1 MRGTWNS
8 KFRCSQNRNCF
19 STVYFATKIVL
30 ILYPQIR
37 NSTTH
42 MTLTKTRGHFW
53 VYQFIKRPCTFKKTR
68 QSRWVAHLKPHY
80 EPIKHIPVESEV
92 QLLLSIHICTLVCI
106 LIVYIKLYVLC
117 THLFYARH
125 GSFLVSSIL
134 TPPYHTH
141 WTEKTEINLFELYY
155 MNMGN
160 TDKKTW
166 SNSFL
171 LQILVAPLSLR
182 IRMIFATTILGNT
195 VFEITLNISD

>member
-1 MRGTWNS
+1 MFLA
-8 KFRCSQNRNCF
+8 KIKSQC
-19 STVYFATKIVL
+19 TVCITFL
-30 ILYPQIR
+30 W
-37 NSTTH
+37 
-42 MTLTKTRGHFW
+42 TRGHFW

-106 LIVYIKLYVLC
+106 LIVYIQLYVLC

-134 TPPYHTH
+134 TPPYHTL
-141 WTEKTEINLFELYY
+141 WTKTENFRSIFAIFPSCRSPRKQKSICLSCITWIWGILTEKYE
-155 MNMGN
+155 
-160 TDKKTW
+160 

-171 LQILVAPLSLR
+171 LQILVAP
-182 IRMIFATTILGNT
+182 
-195 VFEITLNISD
+195 